1 LADEASFAMAG
12 KPQLAA
18 HGLTTTGRGVNLTVK
33 NRFRAEIW
41 TLRGNSRVTF
51 DYLQFAFNSTV

>member
-1 LADEASFAMAG
+1 MAG